1 MKNHRTV
8 RYNIQIFCKRRNDSL
23 ELYLL
28 GFQIWVYVDSII
40 QTVISLWFLYESWW
54 YFLHLHQSWKLSLL
68 NWSKFTIGQAET
80 LQCIYCL
87 WCQVTDLILTAKY
100 LDLSCFAYSLFQDC
114 CSFKW
119 SFSKIPF
126 CLLFNCPAGCVIIVL
141 QKMCQSDWCPC
152 VMVQSCPRCPLTGWQ
167 LFFCGSWILWCSPSS
182 PVPGTGPD
190 LLMLAR
196 LSNVNYTLFVLT
208 G

>member
-40 QTVISLWFLYESWW
+40 QTVISLWFLYGSWW
-54 YFLHLHQSWKLSLL
+54 YFHHLHQSWKLSLL

-126 CLLFNCPAGCVIIVL
+126 CLLFNCQDVSSLCYKRCVSQTGVPVSWYRALQDVPLQDGNCFFVAHEFFDALPVHQFQVL
-141 QKMCQSDWCPC
+141 ALIFWC
-152 VMVQSCPRCPLTGWQ
+152 WQ
-167 LFFCGSWILWCSPSS
+167 DC
-182 PVPGTGPD
+182 
-190 LLMLAR
+190 LM
-196 LSNVNYTLFVLT
+196 
-208 G
+208 

>member
-1 MKNHRTV
+1 MWTQSSKLLFHSDFYMDHDGISTT
-8 RYNIQIFCKRRNDSL
+8 CTSL
-23 ELYLL
+23 ENYLFL
-28 GFQIWVYVDSII
+28 TDPNSQSAKQKPYSASTACDVK
-40 QTVISLWFLYESWW
+40 SLTWFW
-54 YFLHLHQSWKLSLL
+54 QQ
-68 NWSKFTIGQAET
+68 NT
-80 LQCIYCL
+80 L
-87 WCQVTDLILTAKY
+87 T
-100 LDLSCFAYSLFQDC
+100 F
-114 CSFKW
+114 
-119 SFSKIPF
+119 PF

>member
-40 QTVISLWFLYESWW
+40 QTVISLWFLYGSWW
-54 YFLHLHQSWKLSLL
+54 YFHHLHQSWKLSLL
-68 NWSKFTIGQAET
+68 NWCKFTIGQAET

-126 CLLFNCPAGCVIIVL
+126 CLLFNCQDVSSLCYKRCVSQTGVPVSWYRAVQDVPLQDGNCFFVAHEFFDALPAHQFQVL
-141 QKMCQSDWCPC
+141 ALIFWC
-152 VMVQSCPRCPLTGWQ
+152 WQ
-167 LFFCGSWILWCSPSS
+167 DC
-182 PVPGTGPD
+182 
-190 LLMLAR
+190 LM
-196 LSNVNYTLFVLT
+196 
-208 G
+208 

>member
-126 CLLFNCPAGCVIIVL
+126 CLLFNCQDVSSLCYKRCVSQTGVPVSWYRAVQDVPLQDGNCFFVAHEFFDALPAHQFQVL
-141 QKMCQSDWCPC
+141 ALIFWC
-152 VMVQSCPRCPLTGWQ
+152 WQ
-167 LFFCGSWILWCSPSS
+167 DC
-182 PVPGTGPD
+182 
-190 LLMLAR
+190 LM
-196 LSNVNYTLFVLT
+196 
-208 G
+208 

>member
-87 WCQVTDLILTAKY
+87 WCQVTDLILTANTLTFPVLLILY
-100 LDLSCFAYSLFQDC
+100 FMIVVVLSEASQKFLFVFCLTVQQDVSSLCYKRCVSQTGVPVSWYRAVQDVPLQDGNCFFVAHEFFDALPVHQFQVLALIFWCWQDC
-114 CSFKW
+114 
-119 SFSKIPF
+119 
-126 CLLFNCPAGCVIIVL
+126 
-141 QKMCQSDWCPC
+141 
-152 VMVQSCPRCPLTGWQ
+152 
-167 LFFCGSWILWCSPSS
+167 
-182 PVPGTGPD
+182 
-190 LLMLAR
+190 LM
-196 LSNVNYTLFVLT
+196 
-208 G
+208 